1 MGLTEQSYAKN
12 ERSYAKNDESNV
24 QNRLVIMILLAAT
37 LFGQDKLPSAATDVG
52 ANLPAQ
58 SIGANDLVA
67 ISVYGAPEL
76 TRTARVSEQ
85 GFIRLPMLKDPVEA
99 RGLQPGQ
106 LEERI
111 AAALL
116 NGGILVDPIVTV
128 TIAEYHSRPIS
139 VAGAVHRPLT
149 FQALGKTSL
158 LEALARAEGLT
169 SEAGPEILI
178 SRQSS
183 LSSSSTSSAIERI
196 PVRGLIDAADPALN
210 VMLEGGE
217 EVRVPQSGRVFVVG
231 NVKKP
236 GAFRLEDGYGMT
248 VLKAL
253 ALAEGLSPY
262 ATKEAYV
269 YRRGE
274 EPPGSPSVKQEV
286 KVDLRRILDR
296 KSADV
301 ALVANDIFY
310 VPDNRVGRMTM
321 TAIERTVGFAA
332 STASGILILS
342 HP

>member
-1 MGLTEQSYAKN
+1 MGLTE
-12 ERSYAKNDESNV
+12 RSYARD
-24 QNRLVIMILLAAT
+24 RLLVVGVIVAMAVAT
-37 LFGQDKLPSAATDVG
+37 LWGQDKLPSAGVEAG

-58 SIGANDLVA
+58 PIGPNDLVA

-85 GFIRLPMLKDPVEA
+85 GFIRLPMVKDPVEA
-99 RGLQPGQ
+99 RGLQPAQ

-111 AAALL
+111 ARALL
-116 NGGILVDPIVTV
+116 AAEILVDPIVTV

-149 FQALGKTSL
+149 FQAVGKTSL
-158 LEALARAEGLT
+158 LETLARAEGLT
-169 SEAGPEILI
+169 GEAGPEILI
-178 SRQSS
+178 SRS
-183 LSSSSTSSAIERI
+183 SSAIQRI
-196 PVRGLIDAADPALN
+196 PVKGLIDAADPALN
-210 VMLEGGE
+210 VTLEGGE
-217 EVRVPQSGRVFVVG
+217 EVRVPPSGRVFVVG

-236 GAFRLEDGYGMT
+236 GAFRLEDSYGMT

-262 ATKEAYV
+262 ATKAAYI

-274 EPPGSPSVKQEV
+274 GLPASQEV
-286 KVDLRRILDR
+286 KVDLRGILDR

-301 ALVANDIFY
+301 ALLANDIFY
-310 VPDNRVGRMTM
+310 IPDNRVGRMTV
-321 TAIERTVGFAA
+321 TALERTVGFAA

>member
-1 MGLTEQSYAKN
+1 MGLTE
-12 ERSYAKNDESNV
+12 RSYARNWLKGIV
-24 QNRLVIMILLAAT
+24 FAILTGSLMVPAWSQV
-37 LFGQDKLPSAATDVG
+37 FGQAFGQELLPAAPAEIG

-58 SIGANDLVA
+58 ALGPNDLVA

-85 GFIRLPMLKDPVEA
+85 GFIRLPMIRDPIEA
-99 RGLQPGQ
+99 RGLQPAQ
-106 LEERI
+106 LEARI
-111 AAALL
+111 AAALVA
-116 NGGILVDPIVTV
+116 GEILVDPVVTV

-149 FQALGKTSL
+149 FQAIGKTSL

-169 SEAGPEILI
+169 GEAGPEILV
-178 SRQSS
+178 SRP
-183 LSSSSTSSAIERI
+183 SSSVERIPRVERI
-196 PVRGLIDAADPALN
+196 PVKGLIDAADPALN
-210 VMLEGGE
+210 VTLEGGE
-217 EVRVPQSGRVFVVG
+217 EVRVPPSGRVFVVG

-269 YRRGE
+269 YRRE
-274 EPPGSPSVKQEV
+274 EPPASPGAPHEV
-286 KVDLRRILDR
+286 KVDLRGILDR

-301 ALVANDIFY
+301 ALSAGDIFY